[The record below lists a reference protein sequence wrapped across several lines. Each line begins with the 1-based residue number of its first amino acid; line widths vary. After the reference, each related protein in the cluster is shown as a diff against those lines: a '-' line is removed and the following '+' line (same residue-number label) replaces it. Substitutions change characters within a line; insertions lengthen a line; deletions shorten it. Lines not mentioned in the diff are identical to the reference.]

1 MTAVGPAGRSA
12 AASSGC
18 SSRVGAAGLPALLA
32 ALAAC
37 GIGTGAAVQQREA
50 HGIRGPGAGGVRL
63 IVRLARRPLWL
74 LGVVAMVAG
83 YGLQAAALDL
93 GRLALVEPVLAT
105 SLIVA
110 LLLAALRVRAWPR
123 AGDWLSMLLAAGG
136 VALFLVVASPAG
148 GHSVPTAASWAPLLG
163 GVALL
168 AAGVLW
174 RAPRWPARHGA
185 MGLAGAAGICLG
197 TSDALVKTT
206 LALAGSAHGSVL
218 ASFPL
223 PMLVVAGAAGFLLQQ
238 HAYRVG
244 ELRAALPA
252 ASVLEPVTG
261 TLLGLTLFG
270 ERLAARDAGS
280 GLLLGLAAAAAVTG
294 VWRLGGTALVAGSPA
309 PGRVSPGP
317 EAGSP

>member
-1 MTAVGPAGRSA
+1 MTAAGPVGRSD

-18 SSRVGAAGLPALLA
+18 SSRVGAAGLPILLA

-37 GIGTGAAVQQREA
+37 GIGTGAALQHREA
-50 HGIRGPGAGGVRL
+50 HAVLGPGVGAVRL

-74 LGVVAMVAG
+74 LGVAAMVAG

-93 GRLALVEPVLAT
+93 GRLAVVEPVLAT

-110 LLLAALRVRAWPR
+110 LLLAALRVRARPR

-148 GHSVPTAASWAPLLG
+148 GQSVPAAAWWAPLFG

-174 RAPRWPARHGA
+174 RAPHWPARRGA
-185 MGLAGAAGICLG
+185 MSLAAAAGICLG

-206 LALAGSAHGSVL
+206 LALAGSADGSVL

-223 PMLVVAGAAGFLLQQ
+223 SMLVVTGGAGFLLQQ

-244 ELRAALPA
+244 ELRAALPP

-270 ERLAARDAGS
+270 ERLATRDAGS

-294 VWRLGGTALVAGSPA
+294 VWRLGGAALVAGNPA
-309 PGRVSPGP
+309 RGRVAPGP
-317 EAGSP
+317 EARPR